1 MHSGKCM
8 IIRHNSYKNS
18 TVGSRCVRLPNLKVL
33 LIDPSNKC
41 ISMYW
46 YVNARCHYLV
56 PIFRD
61 SIRRKLLIDLPSPL
75 QGLLSGDFA
84 SETAESRIGGSAFAM
99 VAWFPSTL
107 MGTAGSDLNLKIL
120 CLANGRGKKLIGSFW
135 PLLAEINP
143 KQPPILSSRF
153 IGQLM
158 VPNSMPRLF
167 VLSCIETVGWSS

>member
-18 TVGSRCVRLPNLKVL
+18 TAGSRCVRLPNLKVL

-99 VAWFPSTL
+99 VAWFPSSL

-120 CLANGRGKKLIGSFW
+120 CLANGRARSLLEVSGPFSLRLI
-135 PLLAEINP
+135 P